1 MSVAGTARTALAAV
15 LVLGAA
21 TGAGAQTS
29 IYGWNVEGEV
39 ELGGRFYIDKPDQE
53 ERAKLEEYRDLD
65 EQPFGAFR
73 LGLFPPDERF
83 RIDLGGLKIGQD
95 DQEFF
100 LSAGRTGLWLFDF
113 DWDQTPHV
121 FSTNA
126 RLLATEPSDSVFTL
140 PTPRPPLP
148 THNLAPSI
156 DEISTRWDTAR
167 FGFTLAPSP
176 DWDLQLE
183 YSWIHKHGEQPF
195 GVAFGSPGG
204 NFYEVLQPIDQ
215 DVHDFRIRGT
225 WSGNGWQLQA
235 GYTLSVFHNG
245 ETAVVADNPCFRL
258 SACGGDASG
267 PERGQVSQPP
277 SNMAHTVSVA
287 GSVLLPMRTRVSANA
302 SYSVRLQDETFLPHT
317 INPAIRSAT
326 LALPASSLDGVVGT
340 FLFNLDATSRPLP
353 PLTLTARYRLFD
365 IDDMTDDLEFPGHVV
380 NDRTLVTEPRVAGR
394 WEYTRQNA
402 DLDARWRF
410 GPPVALTIGGGWERW
425 DRNEHRE
432 VPTSDEYFAKAAVDL
447 TPIEWLLARLTYRP
461 SFRRIDEYNT
471 FAHLAHSVVEEDPV
485 AESQGQSPLLRK
497 FDEAERDRQRVDLL
511 LQFTP
516 SEVLTIS
523 PAFSYRHD
531 DYIDSALGLQEADA
545 WSAGLDLTWSP
556 LAWLALSAGYVYEKI
571 DQQQR
576 SRSREVSGGAT
587 LDFPDFDWVSD
598 NVDTIHTLYVGVRAT
613 LIPNRLEWILNVA
626 YEDAV
631 GEINTRNPIPPT
643 SGSSSQQAN
652 ATAKPFPSFKD
663 SLFHL
668 DTAFR
673 YRFLKAWTFTLGYMF
688 EVFDQADFRTDGLNP
703 FVPGLTSIYLGNDLK
718 DYTAHIV
725 SMAIGYR
732 F

>member
-1 MSVAGTARTALAAV
+1 MSGAGTARTALAAV

-21 TGAGAQTS
+21 TAAGAQTS
-29 IYGWNVEGEV
+29 LYGWNVEGEV
-39 ELGGRFYIDKPDQE
+39 ELGGRFYIDKPDPE

-73 LGLFPPDERF
+73 LGLFEPNERY
-83 RIDLGGLKIGQD
+83 RIELGGVKIGQD

-100 LSAGRTGLWLFDF
+100 LSAGRTGLWRFEF

-126 RLLATEPSDSVFTL
+126 RLLATEPSEGVFTL
-140 PTPRPPLP
+140 PTPRPSLP
-148 THNLAPSI
+148 TYNAAPTL

-167 FGFTLAPSP
+167 FGFTLTPSP

-183 YSWIHKHGEQPF
+183 YTWIHKDGDRPI
-195 GVAFGSPGG
+195 GMAFGSPGG
-204 NFYEVLQPIDQ
+204 NFYEILQPIDQ

-225 WSGNGWQLQA
+225 WSGSGWQLQA

-267 PERGQVSQPP
+267 PQRGQLSQPP

-287 GSVLLPMRTRVSANA
+287 GSVLLPMRTRVSANL
-302 SYSVRLQDETFLPHT
+302 SYSLRLQDEPFLPHT

-365 IDDMTDDLEFPGHVV
+365 VDDMTDDLEFPGHVV

-432 VPTSDEYFAKAAVDL
+432 ANTTDEYFAKAALDW

-461 SFRRIDEYNT
+461 SFRRLDEYNT
-471 FAHLAHSVVEEDPV
+471 FAHLQHSVVEEDPV

-497 FDEAERDRQRVDLL
+497 FDEADRDRQRVDLL

-556 LAWLALSAGYVYEKI
+556 LAWLSLSAGYVYEKI

-576 SRSREVSGGAT
+576 SRSREVSGART
-587 LDFPDFDWVSD
+587 LDFLDYDWVSD

-613 LIPNRLEWILNVA
+613 LIPNRLEWILNIA

-643 SGSSSQQAN
+643 SGTPAQQAN

-703 FVPGLTSIYLGNDLK
+703 FVPGVTSIYLGNDFK

-725 SMAIGYR
+725 SMAVGYR

>member
-21 TGAGAQTS
+21 TAAGAQTS

-39 ELGGRFYIDKPDQE
+39 ELGGRFYLDKPDQE

-113 DWDQTPHV
+113 DWNQTPHV

-126 RLLATEPSDSVFTL
+126 RLLATEPSDGVFTL
-140 PTPRPPLP
+140 PTPRPSLP

-183 YSWIHKHGEQPF
+183 YSWIHKHGDQPF

-326 LALPASSLDGVVGT
+326 LALPASSLDGVLGT

-365 IDDMTDDLEFPGHVV
+365 VDDMTDDLEFPGHVV

>member
-1 MSVAGTARTALAAV
+1 MSGAGTARTALAAV

-21 TGAGAQTS
+21 TTAGAQTS
-29 IYGWNVEGEV
+29 LYGWNVEGEV

-73 LGLFPPDERF
+73 LGLFEPNERY
-83 RIDLGGLKIGQD
+83 RIELGGVKIGQD

-100 LSAGRTGLWLFDF
+100 LSAGRTGLWRFEF

-121 FSTNA
+121 LSTNA
-126 RLLATEPSDSVFTL
+126 RLLATEPSEGVFTL
-140 PTPRPPLP
+140 PTPRPSLP
-148 THNLAPSI
+148 TYNLAPTL
-156 DEISTRWDTAR
+156 DEVSTRWDTAR

-183 YSWIHKHGEQPF
+183 YSWIHKHGERPI
-195 GVAFGSPGG
+195 GMAFGSPGG

-225 WSGNGWQLQA
+225 WSGSGWQLQA

-267 PERGQVSQPP
+267 PERGQLSQPP

-302 SYSVRLQDETFLPHT
+302 SYSVRLQDEPFLPHT
-317 INPAIRSAT
+317 INPAIRSGT
-326 LALPASSLDGVVGT
+326 LALPANSLDGVVGT

-365 IDDMTDDLEFPGHVV
+365 LDDMTDDLEFPGHVV

-432 VPTSDEYFAKAAVDL
+432 VPTSDEYFAKAAVDA
-447 TPIEWLLARLTYRP
+447 TPVEWLLARLTYRP

-576 SRSREVSGGAT
+576 SRSREVSGGTT
-587 LDFPDFDWVSD
+587 LDFSDFDWVSD
-598 NVDTIHTLYVGVRAT
+598 NVDTIHTLYVGARAT
-613 LIPNRLEWILNVA
+613 LIPNRLEWILNIA

-631 GEINTRNPIPPT
+631 GETNTRNPVPPT
-643 SGSSSQQAN
+643 SGSSSQRAN